1 MNIRRLVLRV
11 FLLHLNIS
19 SQHANTQH
27 LTIKNHQNN
36 IKTAIISV
44 PLKLGRV
51 KY

>member
-27 LTIKNHQNN
+27 LTSKNRPNST
-36 IKTAIISV
+36 KTAINSYNLQSV
-44 PLKLGRV
+44 LKR
-51 KY
+51 